1 MWVSAVRVH
10 GGGGGGRGGGG
21 GGGVVQLGSHRAAG
35 EGAGARMGAPLPA
48 RFGRLIEMEALVCRR
63 LADEQGAVLAA
74 GGGADP
80 APLDLS
86 GELAADLARSLLLEE
101 EEEEEEEE
109 AADGAGGDDAGGE
122 AADGGA
128 ESDNSSDGGGSG
140 I

>member
-1 MWVSAVRVH
+1 MRVH
-10 GGGGGGRGGGG
+10 GCGGCGGG
-21 GGGVVQLGSHRAAG
+21 VQLGSHRAAG

-101 EEEEEEEE
+101 EEGEE
-109 AADGAGGDDAGGE
+109 ARGEEAGGE
-122 AADGGA
+122 EAGGEEADGGG
-128 ESDNSSDGGGSG
+128 ESDSSSDGGESG

>member
-1 MWVSAVRVH
+1 MRVH
-10 GGGGGGRGGGG
+10 GSGGG
-21 GGGVVQLGSHRAAG
+21 SS
-35 EGAGARMGAPLPA
+35 GAGAGAGAGSGADAGAPLPA

-101 EEEEEEEE
+101 EE
-109 AADGAGGDDAGGE
+109 
-122 AADGGA
+122 
-128 ESDNSSDGGGSG
+128 
-140 I
+140 